1 MFENKQ
7 YVVEGKLEATFLSLV
22 GETWSIKD
30 LNGNPVCAFEK
41 QKHGGFLAKASDG
54 KFLGE
59 IRRSGNLWKVRDA
72 REKVLGTIRQAEIS
86 REERNRGLFI
96 LLLGLIIGPI
106 SVAFVLTLLT
116 ENIFIFLLGAAF
128 TMFGLVLFGY
138 LFSKGRFG
146 RPKWLIESPSGQLLA
161 EADDFTLGRHVEV
174 IGSNGS
180 IISRIE
186 KKRGLAGFRDRCTVS
201 ISEGDIDPLLILGYA
216 VVSTSRAKR
225 QRESALQGFG

>member
-1 MFENKQ
+1 MFEKKQ
-7 YVVEGKLEATFLSLV
+7 YVVEGKLEATFLSVV

-54 KFLGE
+54 ECLGE
-59 IRRSGNLWKVRDA
+59 IHGSENLWKVWDA
-72 REKVLGTIRQAEIS
+72 RKKLLGTIRQAEIS

-96 LLLGLIIGPI
+96 LLLVLIVGPV
-106 SVAFVLTLLT
+106 SVAFAVMLLT

-138 LFSKGRFG
+138 LFSKGKFG

-161 EADDFTLGRHVEV
+161 EAGDFTLGRHVEV
-174 IGSNGS
+174 IGPNGS
-180 IISRIE
+180 AVSHME
-186 KKRGLAGFRDRCTVS
+186 KKRGLAGFRDRCTIN
-201 ISEGDIDPLLILGYA
+201 ISKGDVDPLLVLCYT
-216 VVSTSRAKR
+216 VVSISRAKR
-225 QRESALQGFG
+225 QRESAWRGFG